1 MRMHLTIIFVVL
13 ALAVPLV
20 AQARPVSYAVV
31 IGNNAPPADAAGE
44 KLPTLRYADDDA
56 VRYYKLL
63 SQFSRTT
70 LLSTLDDQ
78 TQKRHAKVAAVARVP
93 SLDALRQVFATL
105 GNDMRLDREA
115 GNEPV
120 LYLVFSGHGAIAEG
134 GDAFLALTD
143 GRLTQRILFDEL
155 IGSLPTPRAHVIIDA
170 CHAAGVV
177 GTRGGNF
184 FGAEA
189 TGETAPVTEAE
200 TIAITKG
207 TILQR
212 YPNVGVIVA
221 TTLGNETHE
230 WSAIEAGVFSYEVLS
245 GLAGPADVN
254 GDRTVEYSELHAFVA
269 NANRSINNP
278 RAVPMVVSEPPR
290 ADRRAPIVKL
300 AELRTSYLLQGNVG
314 TWGRFSIETEDGQRL
329 LDANMSKE
337 RPVTV
342 ALPIGASVFVRTANG
357 EARVTSRGK
366 SVATNDLQMTAPKVA
381 ARGGVDEDYRQNLFA
396 SPYGPTYYSGFVD
409 STGAVAVDFNINMRI
424 QGELVAEA
432 PPPLRGDRDPGRWSR
447 RGGYAVAGIA
457 VIGAI
462 FMTGFGVSAKDA
474 RERFN
479 EEPTRQYA
487 EYYADDYQENARM
500 FWVSTVITGA
510 LVYGSYRLFKRGRRL
525 NAQVTPRPSPAGPPG
540 LSFGGSF

>member
-1 MRMHLTIIFVVL
+1 MKMIL
-13 ALAVPLV
+13 ALVIALV
-20 AQARPVSYAVV
+20 ALPHAAEARPVSYAVV
-31 IGNNAPPADAAGE
+31 IGNNAPPADAPGAA
-44 KLPTLRYADDDA
+44 LPALRYADDDA

-78 TQKRHAKVAAVARVP
+78 TQKRHGKVAALARAP
-93 SLDALRQVFATL
+93 SLDELRQVFATL

-120 LYLVFSGHGAIAEG
+120 LYFVFSGHGAIAEG
-134 GDAFLALTD
+134 GDAYLALTD
-143 GRLTQRILFDEL
+143 GRLTQHVLFDEL
-155 IGSLPTPRAHVIIDA
+155 IRSLPTPRTHVIIDA

-177 GTRGGNF
+177 GTRGGKF
-184 FGAEA
+184 FEAET
-189 TGETAPVTEAE
+189 TGDTAPVTVAE

-269 NANRSINNP
+269 NANRSIANP

-300 AELRTSYLLQGNVG
+300 QELRTSYLLRGNVG
-314 TWGRFSIETEDGQRL
+314 AWGRFSIETEDGQRL
-329 LDANMSKE
+329 LDAHMSKE
-337 RPVTV
+337 RNVTV
-342 ALPIGASVFVRTANG
+342 ALPVGATVFVRTAAG
-357 EARVTSRGK
+357 EARVTSLGK
-366 SVATNDLQMTAPKVA
+366 SVATNDLRMTAPTVA
-381 ARGGVDEDYRQNLFA
+381 ARSGVDADYRQNLFA
-396 SPYGPTYYSGFVD
+396 TPYGPTYYTGFVD
-409 STGAVAVDFNINMRI
+409 SQGGVAVDFEINLRV

-432 PPPLRGDRDPGRWSR
+432 PAPLREPDPGRWSR
-447 RGGYAVAGIA
+447 RGGYLLAGVAVLGGVVMTVAGLA
-457 VIGAI
+457 ALEERDR
-462 FMTGFGVSAKDA
+462 FDA
-474 RERFN
+474 
-479 EEPTRQYA
+479 EPTRVYA
-487 EYYADDYQENARM
+487 AYHAEDYHESTTI
-500 FWVSTVITGA
+500 FWTSAAITG
-510 LVYGSYRLFKRGRRL
+510 LVGYGSYRLFKRGRRL
-525 NAQVTPRPSPAGPPG
+525 NAHVTPSPGRGGPPG
-540 LSFGGSF
+540 LSLGGSF